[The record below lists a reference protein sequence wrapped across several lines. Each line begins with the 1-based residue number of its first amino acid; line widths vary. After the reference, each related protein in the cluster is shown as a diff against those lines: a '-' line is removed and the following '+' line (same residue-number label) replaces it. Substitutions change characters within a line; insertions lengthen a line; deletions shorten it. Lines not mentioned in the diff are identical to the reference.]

1 LPVLLFHTVGLDFN
15 VFIFQ
20 GEEGHHMFVVE
31 EGSLEVVIDDEA
43 IRVIGVGDRFGELAL
58 LYNAPR
64 SASVRTL
71 SPCVLWSIHREV
83 FKAVQALTAS
93 GNLIAR
99 STHLYHVPW
108 LRLLSTADLSKLAA
122 CFQTAQHKDGDVIL
136 REGE

>member
-1 LPVLLFHTVGLDFN
+1 MSVST
-15 VFIFQ
+15 Q
-20 GEEGHHMFVVE
+20 
-31 EGSLEVVIDDEA
+31 A

-71 SPCVLWSIHREV
+71 SPCVLWSIHREA
-83 FKAVQALTAS
+83 FKAVQALTVS

-108 LRLLSTADLSKLAA
+108 LR
-122 CFQTAQHKDGDVIL
+122 
-136 REGE
+136 

>member
-1 LPVLLFHTVGLDFN
+1 MADAIGW
-15 VFIFQ
+15 Q
-20 GEEGHHMFVVE
+20 
-31 EGSLEVVIDDEA
+31 A
-43 IRVIGVGDRFGELAL
+43 IRVIGVGDRVGELAL

-71 SPCVLWSIHREV
+71 SPCVLWSIHREE

-108 LRLLSTADLSKLAA
+108 LRCGKTTAPRIVGSFFALLLSSR
-122 CFQTAQHKDGDVIL
+122 G
-136 REGE
+136 

>member
-1 LPVLLFHTVGLDFN
+1 MLWWTDALAL
-15 VFIFQ
+15 Q
-20 GEEGHHMFVVE
+20 
-31 EGSLEVVIDDEA
+31 A
-43 IRVIGVGDRFGELAL
+43 IRVIGVGDRVGELAL

-71 SPCVLWSIHREV
+71 SPCVLWSIHREE

-108 LRLLSTADLSKLAA
+108 LRYCTETLTGLKFDCLRDTVFYVLTIYLLYPSGTCLIHYLMDNRGGG
-122 CFQTAQHKDGDVIL
+122 CFC
-136 REGE
+136 

>member
-1 LPVLLFHTVGLDFN
+1 MLAL
-15 VFIFQ
+15 Q
-20 GEEGHHMFVVE
+20 
-31 EGSLEVVIDDEA
+31 A
-43 IRVIGVGDRFGELAL
+43 IRVIGVGDRVGELAL

-71 SPCVLWSIHREV
+71 SPCVLWSIHREE

-108 LRLLSTADLSKLAA
+108 LRYAYRKAKELQLYGLRDAVFDVAKTSVLCPGGPWLVHGLIYQTRGGRVIVH
-122 CFQTAQHKDGDVIL
+122 FQNFAPPPPPS
-136 REGE
+136 